1 MSGAG
6 VSAASVAAALR
17 FHPDLAETSAE
28 LVPVS
33 RLLPAA
39 ARGKAKG
46 HMARDTLSPS
56 VPTAKLASVGDM
68 AVAVMACKPLRHV
81 LSVYFHKLNMNK
93 EGLRPALATKWK
105 NDNNYTDSEL
115 GTSAIGAAMN
125 TLYRRAGINDMFVPA
140 SAVGSKAHVVGC
152 MRVCSLVSL
161 CVRSF
166 MDEVESASEE
176 GVPTFADK
184 SLSRS
189 SWAAELELTASFWP
203 KSDAVHHEVRLI
215 DGGDDGRA
223 VLAFPVGD
231 NPVSRLDG
239 DMGAADDD
247 AFDDMDGFES
257 DT

>member
-1 MSGAG
+1 MLD
-6 VSAASVAAALR
+6 VADAKEYLKGPILLPVRDANKQPR
-17 FHPDLAETSAE
+17 FYR
-28 LVPVS
+28 VS
-33 RLLPAA
+33 RKLGLV
-39 ARGKAKG
+39 
-46 HMARDTLSPS
+46 LSHLIGS
-56 VPTAKLASVGDM
+56 LK
-68 AVAVMACKPLRHV
+68 RHV

-93 EGLRPALATKWK
+93 EGLTPALATKWK
-105 NDNNYTDSEL
+105 NDNNCTDSEL

-125 TLYRRAGINDMFVPA
+125 SLYRRAGINDMFVPA

-223 VLAFPVGD
+223 VLAFPAGD

-257 DT
+257 DS